1 MSDANTDPEMEGRP
15 RGLPGRPISESSW
28 ADVAD
33 GDISMPSWAREAE
46 PAQRLPSQF
55 RYGPPPSVAESRR
68 PKRSTPP
75 WYAPPGIGHSIGLG
89 YVVLTLRELA
99 GLSQDRLA
107 RRSRTSQP
115 AIARLES
122 GRQVPSVN
130 TLIQARFGVRDAP
143 RRGPRRPGRRRR
155 RPLHARP
162 HAPGRPPTG
171 ARRPR
176 RLLRDQGATSVG
188 RRRMRRIA
196 AARSVGESPNA
207 SIDPA

>member
-1 MSDANTDPEMEGRP
+1 
-15 RGLPGRPISESSW
+15 
-28 ADVAD
+28 
-33 GDISMPSWAREAE
+33 MPSWAREAE

-55 RYGPPPSVAESRR
+55 RYGPPASVAESRR

-75 WYAPPGIGHSIGLG
+75 WYAPPGIGHSIGIG

-130 TLIQARFGVRDAP
+130 TLI
-143 RRGPRRPGRRRR
+143 
-155 RPLHARP
+155 
-162 HAPGRPPTG
+162 
-171 ARRPR
+171 
-176 RLLRDQGATSVG
+176 RLASACGMHLVVG
-188 RRRMRRIA
+188 LA
-196 AARSVGESPNA
+196 
-207 SIDPA
+207 DP